1 MFEPHYG
8 KCHFLPLP
16 IANVLI
22 ADWHVFLMSKTILSV
37 HDGHTATAALVR
49 DGKILACISEER
61 LNRIKEWGGVPSLA
75 IGEVMRVSGVSP
87 QEIDVVVI
95 PSFINPVTSME
106 SGRKS
111 FPRRAFGQAS
121 KLTPKSVLR
130 SDMWVKPAV
139 KLLRRFRHTEKIE
152 KALRENGVN
161 APISFCDHHLAHA
174 AGAYLPSWLDRK
186 KRCLVI
192 TADGSGDAVSGTINI
207 AKGDDIERL
216 LSISN
221 YNSIGEL
228 YSKVTEYLGMK
239 PLSHEYK
246 VMGLAPYSK
255 REHVQRSY
263 EKFRQMI
270 RINPDNP
277 LLYENISGAWKWQ
290 YMDKLKRE
298 FAGERFDNIAGGLQ
312 LFFEELVTNWV
323 KNIID
328 ETDIHD
334 VAFGGGLFMNVKTN
348 QRILELPEVR
358 NMFVLPS
365 CGDESLPIGAALQ
378 QYVSLCQEDGI
389 KPKVSPLGPIYLGP
403 EYSDDEIKASIR
415 KGSLGKGY
423 RVEEVK
429 GIDAHVGERVAKG
442 EIIARFSERCEWGA
456 RALGNRSILSDARNR
471 DSVRKINEAVKNRD
485 FWMPFAPSIK
495 AEREKDYIINPKG
508 MKAPYMVISFDT
520 TDRGRKTLAAAIHP
534 YDFTARPQV
543 VEKTWNPGYHKV
555 LSSFEKETGE
565 GGFMNTSFNLHGYPI
580 VCSPQDALWTLRNT
594 GLEHL
599 ALGNWLISKK

>member
-1 MFEPHYG
+1 
-8 KCHFLPLP
+8 
-16 IANVLI
+16 
-22 ADWHVFLMSKTILSV
+22 MSKTVLSV

-61 LNRIKEWGGVPSLA
+61 LNKIKEWGGVPKLA
-75 IGEVMRVSGVSP
+75 IKECMRISGVSP
-87 QEIDVVVI
+87 QEIDVVTI

-111 FPRRAFGQAS
+111 IPRRAFGQAS

-130 SDMWVKPAV
+130 SDKWVKPAV
-139 KLLRRFRHTEKIE
+139 SLLKKFRHTDKIE
-152 KALRENGVN
+152 KVLNEAGIK

-174 AGAYLPSWLDRK
+174 AGAYFPSWLDKK

-192 TADGSGDAVSGTINI
+192 TADGSGDAISGTVNI
-207 AKGDDIERL
+207 AKGNYIERM

-239 PLSHEYK
+239 PLSHEFK

-255 REHVQRSY
+255 QEHIQKPYR
-263 EKFRQMI
+263 KFKKMI

-277 LLYENISGAWKWQ
+277 LMYENISGAWKWQ
-290 YMDKLKRE
+290 YIDKFKKE

-312 LFFEELVTNWV
+312 LFFEELVTTWV
-323 KNIID
+323 KNIIE
-328 ETDIHD
+328 ETGIHN
-334 VAFGGGLFMNVKTN
+334 VAFGGGVFMNVKTN
-348 QRILELPEVR
+348 QKILELPEVK

-378 QYVSLCQEDGI
+378 QYVSLCQEDGV
-389 KPKVSPLGPIYLGP
+389 KPRVSPLGPLYLGP
-403 EYSDDEIKASIR
+403 EYNNDEIKDSI
-415 KGSLGKGY
+415 KKASLGKKFKVDEIGD
-423 RVEEVK
+423 
-429 GIDAHVGERVAKG
+429 IDGHIGQMAAKG
-442 EIIARFSERCEWGA
+442 EIIARSSGRCEWGA
-456 RALGNRSILSDARNR
+456 RALGNRSIIADARRR
-471 DSVRKINEAVKNRD
+471 DVVRKINEAVKNRD

-495 AEREKDYIINPKG
+495 AESEKDYIINKKK
-508 MKAPYMVISFDT
+508 MKAPYMVVSFDT
-520 TDRGRKTLAAAIHP
+520 TDKGRKTLAAAIHP

-543 VEKTWNPGYHKV
+543 VEKSWNPGYHRV

-580 VCSPQDALWTLRNT
+580 ACSPEDAIWTLRNT

-599 ALGNWLISKK
+599 ALGNFIISKK